1 MTLPAFE
8 FRRRFLQHVLPR
20 GLHKVRHYGFLS
32 RRSTTNLHDVRTA
45 ILQTLADIEPD
56 LELEMWRV
64 PTLCSVKNDGT
75 TCPDCGGRLMFE
87 CFTRHGKRLTTGWDL
102 EADKELNLNNIR
114 QVA

>member
-8 FRRRFLQHVLPR
+8 FLRRFLQHVLPR

-64 PTLCSVKNDGT
+64 PTLCSVKDAGP

-87 CFTRHGKRLTTGWDL
+87 CFTRSRPPLLDRRVRTTG
-102 EADKELNLNNIR
+102 
-114 QVA
+114 